1 MPDYKVYIPEA
12 KAGLL
17 YQFKEQF
24 GKDASPM
31 IVGFM
36 EQSIVQTPK
45 IREKPRE
52 TTRFIYEIY
61 FGDIKNEREFSDLL
75 GGRENMKAALL
86 NRTAELCKKYP
97 ALYPEV
103 IAQLNKD
110 HPNLAK
116 ITGITK

>member
-17 YQFKEQF
+17 YQYKEQF

-36 EQSIVQTPK
+36 EQSVDQTPK
-45 IREKPRE
+45 LRENPEE
-52 TTRFIYEIY
+52 TPRFIYEIY
-61 FGDIKNEREFSDLL
+61 IGDIEHEREFSDLL

-97 ALYPEV
+97 DIYPEV
-103 IAQLNKD
+103 IAQFKENY
-110 HPNLAK
+110 PRLAK
-116 ITGITK
+116 ITGMTT

>member
-12 KAGLL
+12 KAPLL
-17 YQFKEQF
+17 YHYKEQF
-24 GKDASPM
+24 GKDASGM
-31 IVGFM
+31 IVSFM
-36 EQSIVQTPK
+36 EQSLTQTPG
-45 IREKPRE
+45 IRKNSRK
-52 TTRFIYEIY
+52 TTGCIYEIY

-116 ITGITK
+116 ITGITQ

>member
-17 YQFKEQF
+17 YQYKEQF

-36 EQSIVQTPK
+36 EQSVVQTPK
-45 IREKPRE
+45 IRENPEE

-61 FGDIKNEREFSDLL
+61 FGDIENEREFSDLL

-97 ALYPEV
+97 DIYPEV
-103 IAQLNKD
+103 IAQFKENY
-110 HPNLAK
+110 PRLAK
-116 ITGITK
+116 ITGMTT

>member
-17 YQFKEQF
+17 YQYKEQF

-36 EQSIVQTPK
+36 EQSVIQTPK
-45 IREKPRE
+45 IRENPEE

-61 FGDIKNEREFSDLL
+61 FGDIENEREFSDLL

-97 ALYPEV
+97 DIYPEV
-103 IAQLNKD
+103 IAQFKENY
-110 HPNLAK
+110 PRLAK
-116 ITGITK
+116 ITGMTT